1 MTSAPS
7 APRARL
13 SLRRRRIRQAVL
25 GIVFGVLLGVLYA
38 RFQLNQ
44 PEGWLAERAKWVTYV
59 LAVVAGAFFG
69 YLLVAVPRAALAVL
83 RKYWWQAIR
92 VQSGDRAQLLT
103 NLAQDRIADEEQVAM
118 NPHQRANDLAIL
130 ACLRRQYVAAV
141 DRLSRIPNHDKG
153 PVASNLLVA
162 LAETQRWSQVAELLS
177 RDVRDF
183 PEGNLARLA
192 LMAPEGQVLD
202 SVVALVKGGQNLPRV
217 LNNLGVRHLR
227 AGHLDEAREP
237 LRRAVDQRTLYV
249 NARVN
254 LATVAYRQGDL
265 QEALVEMTR
274 ASESAPA
281 EPLVCSN
288 LGAILCE
295 TGDPIVAEQ
304 WLTRAV
310 QRDPH
315 NPAVLINLGNC
326 YALQVKYEE
335 ALEAYRTAARREEA
349 TAMADYNAALVQ
361 IECGE
366 YESAAQHLQAAHTR
380 APEDA
385 DILNNLGFIFW
396 HQKDYDRADE
406 AFRRA
411 AELDPSGTS
420 AGNLVCVEL
429 AAGRAGEAL
438 ELLQHADYDP
448 VEVAFDKGLAHLLAA
463 LSIDREAGATQRR
476 LYDHHLQNALAGFG
490 AVTNSGR
497 GPLGEAYINLALVEY
512 LNEHFEAAAKGFAEA
527 AKRFPDI
534 PQLGYYAG
542 VSFLLGGMQKQ
553 AQRAEPGD
561 DLTPVT
567 LDYFRQARPYL
578 EKALASPQVAD
589 EACYQLGVLHYLLGD
604 FSRAIELLRKAAG
617 PEAPP
622 EVFNALGIA
631 LSRQAQEMHTKV
643 ALATAKG
650 LQGRRQVAVE
660 INKLLSSAIHYFRLV
675 LKAQPHSPLV
685 HANIG
690 LAHLLRNAGDDVET
704 ALHHWNLMRQIGGAW
719 GQRAFD
725 LFSRAA
731 ATEDAKRLKFQDIE
745 MTFRPV
751 PAKNW
756 IHYVPPRLS
765 NRRYLLEDFPDLPPW
780 TLHAYHPLV
789 RRALRYRD
797 RVERARSE
805 LHMLGA

>member
-1 MTSAPS
+1 MNPTSA
-7 APRARL
+7 L
-13 SLRRRRIRQAVL
+13 M
-25 GIVFGVLLGVLYA
+25 
-38 RFQLNQ
+38 
-44 PEGWLAERAKWVTYV
+44 T
-59 LAVVAGAFFG
+59 
-69 YLLVAVPRAALAVL
+69 
-83 RKYWWQAIR
+83 
-92 VQSGDRAQLLT
+92 GDPGPVCASVR
-103 NLAQDRIADEEQVAM
+103 
-118 NPHQRANDLAIL
+118 
-130 ACLRRQYVAAV
+130 AAV
-141 DRLSRIPNHDKG
+141 DRLKRIPNHDKG

-192 LMAPEGQVLD
+192 LMAPEGQVLG

-254 LATVAYRQGDL
+254 LATVAYRQGEL

-476 LYDHHLQNALAGFG
+476 LYDHHLQTRWLASARLPTVAGDP
-490 AVTNSGR
+490 SGR
-497 GPLGEAYINLALVEY
+497 HTSIWRWWSTSTSTLRRPPRG
-512 LNEHFEAAAKGFAEA
+512 
-527 AKRFPDI
+527 
-534 PQLGYYAG
+534 
-542 VSFLLGGMQKQ
+542 SQK
-553 AQRAEPGD
+553 P
-561 DLTPVT
+561 PS
-567 LDYFRQARPYL
+567 
-578 EKALASPQVAD
+578 ASRTSP
-589 EACYQLGVLHYLLGD
+589 
-604 FSRAIELLRKAAG
+604 
-617 PEAPP
+617 
-622 EVFNALGIA
+622 
-631 LSRQAQEMHTKV
+631 
-643 ALATAKG
+643 
-650 LQGRRQVAVE
+650 
-660 INKLLSSAIHYFRLV
+660 SSAIMQGSASSWGACR
-675 LKAQPHSPLV
+675 SRRS
-685 HANIG
+685 G
-690 LAHLLRNAGDDVET
+690 RSLAT
-704 ALHHWNLMRQIGGAW
+704 
-719 GQRAFD
+719 
-725 LFSRAA
+725 
-731 ATEDAKRLKFQDIE
+731 T
-745 MTFRPV
+745 
-751 PAKNW
+751 
-756 IHYVPPRLS
+756 
-765 NRRYLLEDFPDLPPW
+765 
-780 TLHAYHPLV
+780 
-789 RRALRYRD
+789 
-797 RVERARSE
+797 
-805 LHMLGA
+805 